1 LLNTCEFL
9 IGRDYPVPIVDH
21 EVEARNAKKKIF
33 DVKKDKIFKHE
44 SRIIF
49 ENHGSRKVK
58 SKNTTKSRLKSK
70 VNLQNKQ
77 LKLF

>member
-1 LLNTCEFL
+1 MLNTCEFV
-9 IGRDYPVPIVDH
+9 IGRDYPIPIVDH
-21 EVEARNAKKKIF
+21 EAEARIAKKKIF
-33 DVKKDKIFKHE
+33 DVKKDKMFKYE

>member
-1 LLNTCEFL
+1 M
-9 IGRDYPVPIVDH
+9 
-21 EVEARNAKKKIF
+21 
-33 DVKKDKIFKHE
+33 FKYE